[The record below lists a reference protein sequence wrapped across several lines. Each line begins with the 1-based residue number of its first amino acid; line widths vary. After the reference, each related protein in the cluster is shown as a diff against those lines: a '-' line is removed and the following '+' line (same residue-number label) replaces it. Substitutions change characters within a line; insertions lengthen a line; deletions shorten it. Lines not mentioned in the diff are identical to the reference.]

1 MYFLRIVK
9 FFIFPIIVLA
19 LHVLIVPLNFY
30 VLHPWIDIPMHFL
43 GGLSVCLSYL
53 ALLKE
58 ARKERHLGE
67 MKKLFLFVFI
77 ISMVALTAVLW
88 EFFEFS
94 GDFIFK
100 TQAQGGLADTM
111 GDLFF
116 GLIGGVIGLFSKLGQ
131 Q

>member
-1 MYFLRIVK
+1 MIK
-9 FFIFPIIVLA
+9 IFIFPILVLA
-19 LHVLIVPLNFY
+19 FHMLIVPLNFY
-30 VLHPWIDIPMHFL
+30 VFYPWIDIPMHFL

-58 ARKERHLGE
+58 ARKEKYLGE
-67 MKKLFLFVFI
+67 MKKFVLFVFI
-77 ISMVALTAVLW
+77 ISMVAITAVLW

-94 GDFIFK
+94 IDLIFK

-111 GDLFF
+111 SDLFF
-116 GLIGGVIGLFSKLGQ
+116 GLVGGITGFFLKLRQ